1 MKNTIKS
8 MYFMLFIL
16 ALAASR
22 VEASIPA
29 LSGLQQDTL
38 PRTYSGRV
46 LDADTKKPVVF
57 VNVYLAGS
65 SLGTVT
71 NAEGEF
77 VLKIPYSELNNK
89 VGFSYL
95 GYQNYEIPV
104 SELSEE
110 NNVIR
115 LTPSVVDIQATT
127 IRSTDPMQLIT
138 MAMNNVRFNYAA
150 QPERFV
156 GFYRETVKENRNYVM
171 VAEAVL
177 DVYKASYRNDFDFD
191 RVAIFKGRKSG
202 EVTKMD
208 TINFKLQG
216 GPKTSFILDLV
227 KNPGG
232 ILSDDYIEFYDF
244 KFAGIASIDDRNNYV
259 IEFDQKDG
267 VDLSLYKGKIY
278 IDAGNMAF
286 SRFEFALSDKKIE
299 TANNELVR
307 KKPMDMRV
315 NVISA
320 IYMVNYRITNQKW
333 YLNHVRSE
341 LIFETIWKKKRFNAT
356 YVTALEMAVTDR
368 DSLDVTRSRYRRV
381 QTTTGDILADKVSY
395 FRDDNFWGDYNYI
408 KPEEPIESVIKR
420 LNRRLMWET
429 LDEEE
434 E

>member
-1 MKNTIKS
+1 

-16 ALAASR
+16 ALTVSRAGASAP
-22 VEASIPA
+22 AS
-29 LSGLQQDTL
+29 SGLQQDTL

-46 LDADTKKPVVF
+46 LDAETKDPVVF
-57 VNVYLAGS
+57 ANVYLIGS

-77 VLKIPYSELNNK
+77 ILKIPYSELNRRL
-89 VGFSYL
+89 GFSYL
-95 GYQNYEIPV
+95 GYQNYEIAL
-104 SELSEE
+104 SELKPE

-115 LTPSVVDIQATT
+115 LNPSVVELDVAT
-127 IRSTDPMQLIT
+127 IRITDPMQLLT
-138 MAMNNVRFNYAA
+138 MAMNNVRYNFAP

-191 RVAIFKGRKSG
+191 RVAIYKGRKSG

-208 TINFKLQG
+208 TVNFKLQG

-232 ILSDDYIEFYDF
+232 ILSEDYIEYYDF
-244 KFAGIASIDDRNNYV
+244 WFSGFATIDDRNNYV

-286 SRFEFALSDKKIE
+286 SRFEFSLSDKKIE
-299 TANNELVR
+299 TASNELVR

-315 NVISA
+315 NVLNA
-320 IYMVNYRITNQKW
+320 NYMVNYRITNQKW

-341 LIFETIWKKKRFNAT
+341 LTFETIWKKKRFNAT
-356 YVTALEMAVTDR
+356 YVTTLEMAVTDR
-368 DSLDVTRSRYRRV
+368 DSMDVSKSRYRRV
-381 QTTTGDILADKVSY
+381 QSTTSDILADEVSY
-395 FRDDNFWGDYNYI
+395 YQDENFWGEYNYI

-420 LNRRLMWET
+420 LNRRLLWET

-434 E
+434 

>member
-1 MKNTIKS
+1 M
-8 MYFMLFIL
+8 
-16 ALAASR
+16 
-22 VEASIPA
+22 
-29 LSGLQQDTL
+29 
-38 PRTYSGRV
+38 
-46 LDADTKKPVVF
+46 
-57 VNVYLAGS
+57 
-65 SLGTVT
+65 
-71 NAEGEF
+71 
-77 VLKIPYSELNNK
+77 
-89 VGFSYL
+89 
-95 GYQNYEIPV
+95 
-104 SELSEE
+104 
-110 NNVIR
+110 
-115 LTPSVVDIQATT
+115 
-127 IRSTDPMQLIT
+127 
-138 MAMNNVRFNYAA
+138 
-150 QPERFV
+150 

-395 FRDDNFWGDYNYI
+395 SGMTI
-408 KPEEPIESVIKR
+408 SGVIITTSNPKS
-420 LNRRLMWET
+420 L
-429 LDEEE
+429 
-434 E
+434 

>member
-1 MKNTIKS
+1 
-8 MYFMLFIL
+8 
-16 ALAASR
+16 
-22 VEASIPA
+22 

-46 LDADTKKPVVF
+46 LDADTKKPLVF

-127 IRSTDPMQLIT
+127 IRSTDPVQLIT

-232 ILSDDYIEFYDF
+232 ILSDDYIDYYDF

-259 IEFDQKDG
+259 LEFDQKDG